1 MTAVTPKLLAGTAL
15 TLVLMLSG
23 CTPQPVDLNA
33 SIGQSM
39 QTTVVTAANQAAS
52 GDPLAAL
59 LTLDTLQNQLQE
71 AIDTEQISTE
81 RAALIR
87 QSLDL
92 VRADLQPIESPATAV
107 VPAPSDTEPAE
118 TVTDDP
124 TQDGNNGNGNN
135 GNGNGN
141 NGNGNGNNGNN
152 GNGNGKKG

>member
-118 TVTDDP
+118 TGITGMGTGTTGITGTGTGRKARRSQSLSRRV
-124 TQDGNNGNGNN
+124 
-135 GNGNGN
+135 
-141 NGNGNGNNGNN
+141 
-152 GNGNGKKG
+152 